1 MARNVSNG
9 LAIRTRLFTAAQ
21 AKGAPPRRFIRRS
34 QAPTTVRPRRL
45 APRNTVVQRALTYA
59 VMHAMPFVEAQRVN
73 PQYAGVPQ
81 EVYSTIS
88 FIGGLEQAFM
98 VNTSGPSGETV
109 GATQQDLP
117 FLPPSSIAPPVP
129 QPPIAP

>member
-1 MARNVSNG
+1 
-9 LAIRTRLFTAAQ
+9 
-21 AKGAPPRRFIRRS
+21 
-34 QAPTTVRPRRL
+34 
-45 APRNTVVQRALTYA
+45 
-59 VMHAMPFVEAQRVN
+59 MHARPFVEAQRAN